1 MAFEHQH
8 HSGGSKNRHSHGRK
22 KPGLPGA
29 FRSRKHRHRGGGS
42 SAPEV
47 AGKLERKE
55 RRVLMVGNPNVGKS
69 ALFNRLTGSYVVVS
83 NYPGTT
89 VAVSRGRM
97 RYGAEEFSIV
107 DTPGMYSLFPI
118 TEEERVG
125 RRMLMEGESDLVLHV
140 VDAKNLG
147 RMLPM
152 TLQLLQAGLPVIL
165 VLNIMDEAEEAGLSI
180 DSQALARKLGI
191 PVVPTVSISGKGIRE
206 LRETI
211 VDYSGAG
218 NGIHIDNGLPIEK
231 AARELIPLMPDSAF
245 TKRSMALLA
254 LQEDKDVLGMIST
267 RGSETAQKAFSIINT
282 LKKEL
287 DRPVNYFMTMGRQRR
302 ADQIMKGIISTKE
315 IVQKDLRRTLDRFL
329 INPWTG
335 VPILAVVLYYGFY
348 KFVGGFG
355 AGTVVDF
362 LEGHL
367 FEEYFVP
374 FVDGWTERLI
384 PWPVL
389 QDLIAKE
396 YGVLTLGV
404 RYAVA
409 IVMPIVGAFFLIFSV
424 VEDSGYLPR
433 LSLLIDKIFKKIGLS
448 GRAVIPMTLGFGC
461 GTMAT
466 MVTRTLE
473 TVRERVIATVLLALA
488 IPCSAQLGVIFAL
501 AAQKPGI
508 IITWIG
514 TVMTMFLFVG
524 FLTARILPGHEPDFF
539 IELPPLRLPRLANV
553 WIKTSTRM
561 RWYFMEILPLFLLAS
576 VLIWAGNLT
585 GLFEAALWLI
595 GFPTRAIGLPD
606 EAAQAFL
613 FGFFRRDY
621 GVAGLYDIQTTGV
634 LTGNQLAVAT
644 ITLTLFLPCVAQ
656 FLVMMKERGWKVAM
670 TVSAF
675 VFPFAFVVGGTVN
688 FMLNL
693 LGIEL

>member
-1 MAFEHQH
+1 M
-8 HSGGSKNRHSHGRK
+8 GVLG
-22 KPGLPGA
+22 
-29 FRSRKHRHRGGGS
+29 SRKHRHRGGCHTGDDGGS
-42 SAPEV
+42 VPESSH
-47 AGKLERKE
+47 
-55 RRVLMVGNPNVGKS
+55 RRILMVGNPNVGKS

-89 VAVSRGRM
+89 VALSRGRM
-97 RYGAEEFSIV
+97 RHGGQEFSVV
-107 DTPGMYSLFPI
+107 DTPGMYSLFSI

-125 RRMLMEGESDLVLHV
+125 RRMLMEGDHDLVLHV
-140 VDAKNLG
+140 VDAKNLN
-147 RMLPM
+147 RMLPF

-165 VLNIMDEAEEAGLSI
+165 VLNIMDEAEEAGLAI
-180 DSQALARKLGI
+180 DVETLSRRLGI
-191 PVVPTVSISGKGIRE
+191 PVVPTVSISGKGIHP
-206 LRETI
+206 LKDI
-211 VDYSGAG
+211 IAAGGWGGNGFHVDY
-218 NGIHIDNGLPIEK
+218 GLTIER
-231 AARELIPLMPDSAF
+231 AARELAPLMPETAF
-245 TKRSMALLA
+245 TKRSTALLA
-254 LQEDKDVLGMIST
+254 LQEDRDVLGMISAK
-267 RGSETAQKAFSIINT
+267 GSETAQRAFSIINA
-282 LKKEL
+282 LKKDL
-287 DRPVNYFMTMGRQRR
+287 DRPVNYYLTLNRQRR
-302 ADQIMKGIISTKE
+302 ADQLLEGVMTRREVTTG
-315 IVQKDLRRTLDRFL
+315 DLRRTLDRFL
-329 INPWTG
+329 INPLTG
-335 VPILAVVLYYGFY
+335 VPILALVLYFGFY

-367 FEEYFVP
+367 FEDYFIP
-374 FVDGWTERLI
+374 FVNGWTERLI
-384 PWPVL
+384 PWPAL
-389 QDLIAKE
+389 QDLIAMD
-396 YGVLTLGV
+396 YGVVTLGV

-409 IVMPIVGAFFLIFSV
+409 IVMPIVGTFFLVFSV

-433 LSLLIDKIFKKIGLS
+433 LSLLIDKLFKRIGLS

-473 TVRERVIATVLLALA
+473 SVRERIIATVLLALA

-501 AAQKPGI
+501 AAQKPGVI
-508 IITWIG
+508 VTWIG
-514 TVMTMFLFVG
+514 TVFIIFLAVG
-524 FLTARILPGHEPDFF
+524 YLTARILPGGNPDFF
-539 IELPPLRLPRLANV
+539 IEIPPLRPPRLANV

-585 GLFEAALWLI
+585 GLFQAALWAL

-621 GVAGLYDIQTTGV
+621 GVAGLYDIQTTGA

-656 FLVMMKERGWKVAM
+656 FLVMMKERGWRVAL
-670 TVSAF
+670 TVSTF
-675 VFPFAFVVGGTVN
+675 VFPLAFAVGGMVN
-688 FMLNL
+688 YLLNL
-693 LGIEL
+693 LRIEL

>member
-1 MAFEHQH
+1 MPFDDH
-8 HSGGSKNRHSHGRK
+8 HHCGGSRPHHGTGRVGSG
-22 KPGLPGA
+22 PLGI
-29 FRSRKHRHRGGGS
+29 FRSGRHRRRGGRHGS
-42 SAPEV
+42 DGEGAV
-47 AGKLERKE
+47 DGAQ
-55 RRVLMVGNPNVGKS
+55 RRILMVGNPNVGKS
-69 ALFNRLTGSYVVVS
+69 ALFNRLTGSYVIVS

-97 RYGAEEFSIV
+97 RHAGQEFSII

-118 TEEERVG
+118 TEEERVA
-125 RRMLMEGESDLVLHV
+125 RRMLMEGEHDLVLHV
-140 VDAKNLG
+140 VDAKNLT
-147 RMLPM
+147 RMLPF

-165 VLNIMDEAEEAGLSI
+165 VLNIMDEAEEAGLTI
-180 DSQALARKLGI
+180 DAKALSKKLGI
-191 PVVPTVSISGKGIRE
+191 PVMPTVSISGKGIRR
-206 LRETI
+206 LREAI
-211 VDYSGAG
+211 LEASFDGNGFHVDY
-218 NGIHIDNGLPIEK
+218 GLTIER
-231 AARELIPLMPDSAF
+231 AARELAPMMPESTF

-254 LQEDKDVLGMIST
+254 LQEDRDVLGMISSK
-267 RGSETAQKAFSIINT
+267 GSEVAQKAFGIINR

-287 DRPVNYFMTMGRQRR
+287 DRPANYYLTVNRQRR
-302 ADQIMKGIISTKE
+302 ADQILGRIITTQEVVRGS
-315 IVQKDLRRTLDRFL
+315 LRKSLDRFL

-335 VPILAVVLYYGFY
+335 VPILALVLYYGFY

-367 FEEYFVP
+367 FEEYFIP
-374 FVDGWTERLI
+374 FVNGWTERLV

-389 QDLIAKE
+389 QDLIAME
-396 YGVLTLGV
+396 YGVVTLGV

-473 TVRERVIATVLLALA
+473 TVRERVIATILLALA

-501 AAQKPGI
+501 AAQKPGV

-514 TVMTMFLFVG
+514 VVGVMFLVVG
-524 FLTARILPGHEPDFF
+524 YLTTKILPGEEPVFF
-539 IELPPLRLPRLANV
+539 MEIPPLRLPRLANV
-553 WIKTSTRM
+553 WIKTSMRM
-561 RWYFMEILPLFLLAS
+561 RWYFREILPLFLLAS
-576 VLIWAGNLT
+576 VLIWAGKLT
-585 GLFEAALWLI
+585 GLFDAALWFL

-613 FGFFRRDY
+613 YGFFRRDY
-621 GVAGLYDIQTTGV
+621 GVAGLYDIHTGGA

-656 FLVMMKERGWKVAM
+656 FLVMMKERGWKVAL

-675 VFPFAFVVGGTVN
+675 VFPLAFAVGGGVN
-688 FMLNL
+688 FLLNL